1 VAESQGKR
9 GQSLRRRG
17 RRSIRRKRQ
26 PSNKVT
32 QVNSMTSESRE
43 YIENDNTEVMNIKEP
58 IIDEELDKISVR
70 SRADDLD
77 ETNNINLSN
86 FNNNTKVQ

>member
-1 VAESQGKR
+1 
-9 GQSLRRRG
+9 
-17 RRSIRRKRQ
+17 
-26 PSNKVT
+26 
-32 QVNSMTSESRE
+32 MTSESRE